1 MLCNS
6 HPREVAALDG
16 TTDIDDDLIG
26 RDHGQ
31 RAVMATAPLLQLPQ
45 SLRWPELSNRHEPH
59 ASTLRDLCDSLRRK
73 RYWPSPTGMAQ
84 CRQIGRPSSSNQLS
98 VSSSVT

>member
-26 RDHGQ
+26 RDHRQ
-31 RAVMATAPLLQLPQ
+31 RICIATAPLLQPPH
-45 SLRWPELSNRHEPH
+45 RIGWPELSNRHEPH
-59 ASTLRDLCDSLRRK
+59 ASTLRDSL
-73 RYWPSPTGMAQ
+73 A
-84 CRQIGRPSSSNQLS
+84 
-98 VSSSVT
+98 